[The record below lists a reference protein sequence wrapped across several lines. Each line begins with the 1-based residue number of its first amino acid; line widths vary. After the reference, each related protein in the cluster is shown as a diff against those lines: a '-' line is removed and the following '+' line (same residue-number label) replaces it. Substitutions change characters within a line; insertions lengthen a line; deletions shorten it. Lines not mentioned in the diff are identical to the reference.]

1 MFCDVVMFLCFKTKS
16 IASLMIIIQ
25 FCVLCRYDVQFAF
38 QDNVYISPYI
48 SIRQFCV
55 LCGSDVYLHFQT
67 KSVALHW
74 RSSEVVCSLSWWC
87 LVCFWRQSL
96 SPYAI
101 TRQSVSWPGQLHYMY
116 LTPASNS
123 VFTAQFSTW
132 DVPCD
137 IHQSQVYQRAATRPS
152 DESRSCYHQ
161 TTFGSSVPVI
171 SHR

>member
-67 KSVALHW
+67 KSVALH
-74 RSSEVVCSLSWWC
+74 
-87 LVCFWRQSL
+87 
-96 SPYAI
+96 
-101 TRQSVSWPGQLHYMY
+101 
-116 LTPASNS
+116 
-123 VFTAQFSTW
+123 
-132 DVPCD
+132 
-137 IHQSQVYQRAATRPS
+137 
-152 DESRSCYHQ
+152 
-161 TTFGSSVPVI
+161 
-171 SHR
+171 